1 MSENPRREQDQDGEK
16 RYSLWLLT
24 PLAILMGVVAGGG
37 AWAFR
42 LLIGL
47 VHNVLFLGELSFYYD
62 ANLHTAPGPW
72 GWGVVLAPVLGA
84 LVVAWMV
91 KNYAPEAKGHGV
103 PEVMDAIYYNRG
115 VIRPRVAVIKS
126 LASALSI
133 GSGGAVGREG
143 PIIQIGAAFGSTVG
157 QLLRVPTRERITLIA
172 AGAGAGIAA
181 TFNAPLG
188 GVVFA
193 IELLLV
199 TVNAR
204 TLLLVASATATGTYV
219 SNLLIGVQPSFN
231 IPRLEAPVFHLLQSG
246 ALLLFFPLGAL
257 IGLLSVALIH
267 GIYDTEAIFDRIPGN
282 YYTRHALGMLCV
294 GLMMVLLLRSSGHYY
309 VQGVGYATIMDVLEG
324 TLTDPWFL
332 VLLLVLKLAATSL
345 SLGSGAS
352 GGVFSPALFIGATGG
367 AAFGHLCLAAFP
379 ALQVDVSTFAIA
391 GMAAAIGGST
401 GALLTGIVMISE
413 MTQDPSVTLPLIIA
427 VAVAYAVRKG
437 IMRESIYT
445 AKLIGRG
452 HAVPEGLQSPFLA
465 ARTARDAMVR
475 DLVIQEK
482 GATPPDGAPIVVVE
496 DRGRIVEI
504 LQRSQEASSAGSG
517 NDAAPY
523 AATRHF
529 VTVGEQDG
537 LLTVLELLEAAGADV
552 ALVSR
557 DPETNAPASIVGLLT
572 RAHIAAVIHQHRELL

>member
-1 MSENPRREQDQDGEK
+1 MSENPARDRDDEK

-24 PLAILMGVVAGGG
+24 PLAVLMGAVAGVG
-37 AWAFR
+37 AWVFR

-47 VHNVLFLGELSFYYD
+47 VHNVLFLGQLSASYD

-72 GWGVVLAPVLGA
+72 GWGVALVPVLGA

-115 VIRPRVAVIKS
+115 VIRPRVALVKS

-157 QLLRVPTRERITLIA
+157 QLLRVPPRERITLIA

-204 TLLLVASATATGTYV
+204 TLLLVATSTATATYV
-219 SNLLIGVQPSFN
+219 SNLLIGVQPSFY
-231 IPRLEAPVFHLLQSG
+231 IPQLETPVFHLPQSG

-257 IGLLSVALIH
+257 IGLLSVALIR
-267 GIYDTEAIFDRIPGN
+267 GIYGMEAVFDRMPGN

-294 GLMMVLLLRSSGHYY
+294 GVMMVLLLRSSGHYY
-309 VQGVGYATIMDVLEG
+309 IQGVGYATIMDVLQG

-332 VLLLVLKLAATSL
+332 LLLLLLKLAATSL

-379 ALQVDVSTFAIA
+379 TLQMDLATFAIA

-413 MTQDPSVTLPLIIA
+413 MTQDPRVTLPLIIA
-427 VAVAYAVRKG
+427 VSVAYAVRKG

-445 AKLIGRG
+445 AKLIRRG

-475 DLVIQEK
+475 DLVIRKK
-482 GATPPDGAPIVVVE
+482 GATAPAEASIVLVEEDGK
-496 DRGRIVEI
+496 IVEI
-504 LQRSQEASSAGSG
+504 LQRPPEASSAQPG
-517 NDAAPY
+517 AEPY
-523 AATRHF
+523 AATRRF
-529 VTVGEQDG
+529 VTVTEQDG
-537 LLTVLELLEAAGADV
+537 LLTVLELLEAARADV
-552 ALVSR
+552 ALVSA
-557 DPETNAPASIVGLLT
+557 DLETNAPADIVGLLT
-572 RAHIAAVIHQHRELL
+572 RAHIATVIHQHRELL